1 MDTTTLTLE
10 APRSEQQATLQIIGN
25 ADLEALLHWLTEE
38 ERRARE
44 AAEKAVARA
53 EAAASRR
60 AQLLRAVGWRGGT
73 Q

>member
-1 MDTTTLTLE
+1 MDTTKFALV
-10 APRSEQQATLQIIGN
+10 APAPNDKQQSPLGN
-25 ADLEALLHWLTEE
+25 ADFEALLHWLTEE

-53 EAAASRR
+53 EAAAGRR
-60 AQLLRAVGWRGGT
+60 AQLLRAVASRGGA

>member
-1 MDTTTLTLE
+1 MDTTKFALVPP
-10 APRSEQQATLQIIGN
+10 AADNEQPSPLGN
-25 ADLEALLHWLTEE
+25 ADLESLLHWLTEE

-53 EAAASRR
+53 EAAAGRR
-60 AQLLRAVGWRGGT
+60 AQLLRAVGWRGGA